1 MDHKAAL
8 LALVLGSSSLA
19 GCTGDPDAGGGD
31 EFDSEALQDLIDE
44 NLQDFLNNTSITVIN
59 NYHNNTTYVID
70 DSQYT
75 DITNNEYN
83 NTTNIDGGEVVNNYN
98 EYDSSNT
105 SYNFGGASFGTG
117 VNGTV
122 TGGNMMFVAHVTF
135 TAMDLFPDYETI
147 DYRNNS
153 FNYSHYYYD
162 YLTNS
167 YRWDDFTF
175 SCQVFYLIGSLSNG
189 STFQVSYWE
198 DDDNYWEAWD
208 NEYNSTIADMLVSA
222 ASNESGGN
230 VRSTCDEDY
239 AGTMPI
245 KDGTDGWQ
253 YNFLSIDIP
262 QGYAIEYMQLTSE
275 HSFYGCEYW
284 LTVESCTD
292 SSNHQWRS
300 LSTFYNYSEGV
311 HPGSQNWYY
320 GGWDNITID
329 FDVMFNSC
337 DYADGSYDSNYCR
350 YPPAQNPYGPDD
362 YSSRYWG
369 VAEGTYSMWPS
380 SVYEFTLYYQFVP
393 VVPVG

>member
-1 MDHKAAL
+1 
-8 LALVLGSSSLA
+8 
-19 GCTGDPDAGGGD
+19 
-31 EFDSEALQDLIDE
+31 
-44 NLQDFLNNTSITVIN
+44 VIN

-75 DITNNEYN
+75 DITNNDYN
-83 NTTNIDGGEVVNNYN
+83 NTTNVDGGEVVNNYN

-153 FNYSHYYYD
+153 FNYNYTYYD
-162 YLTNS
+162 YLTNQE
-167 YRWDDFTF
+167 RTDEFTF
-175 SCQVFYLIGSLSNG
+175 SCQVYYLIGSLSNG
-189 STFQVSYWE
+189 SSFQVSYWE
-198 DDDNYWEAWD
+198 SEANGNDSNYWNAWD
-208 NEYNSTIADMLVSA
+208 NEYNSTIADLLEQA
-222 ASNESGGN
+222 GGTHN

-239 AGTMPI
+239 ITTMPI

-262 QGYAIEYMQLTSE
+262 QGYAIEYLQLTSE
-275 HSFYGCEYW
+275 HSFYGCSMW
-284 LTVESCTD
+284 LPSSYCTTN
-292 SSNHQWRS
+292 SSSYSYGFRDRGVAD
-300 LSTFYNYSEGV
+300 FYNWSEGV

-320 GGWDNITID
+320 GGWENITID
-329 FDVMFNSC
+329 FDLKFDLCEDQNEH
-337 DYADGSYDSNYCR
+337 SYCW
-350 YPPAQNPYGPDD
+350 PPEQNPYGPDHYASSYWKSGHGA
-362 YSSRYWG
+362 YS
-369 VAEGTYSMWPS
+369 VWPT

-393 VVPVG
+393 VIPIE

>member
-1 MDHKAAL
+1 MDARIRREVYPTRPCLQAMDHKAAL
-8 LALVLGSSSLA
+8 LALILVSGSLA

-31 EFDSEALQDLIDE
+31 EFDTEALQDLIDE

-75 DITNNEYN
+75 DITNNDYN
-83 NTTNIDGGEVVNNYN
+83 NTTNVDGGEVVNNYN

-105 SYNFGGASFGTG
+105 SYNFGGASFGSG

-122 TGGNMMFVAHVTF
+122 AGGNMMFVAHVTF
-135 TAMDLFPDYETI
+135 SAMDLFPDYETI

-222 ASNESGGN
+222 ASNHT
-230 VRSTCDEDY
+230 VRSTCDEY
-239 AGTMPI
+239 YIAAMPI
-245 KDGTDGWQ
+245 VDISDN
-253 YNFLSIDIP
+253 YNYQFLSIDIP
-262 QGYAIEYMQLTSE
+262 QGYAIEYIQLSAAHE
-275 HSFYGCEYW
+275 WYGCDGLPVEYYQ
-284 LTVESCTD
+284 CTD
-292 SSNHQWRS
+292 SSYHSDQYRS
-300 LSTFYNYSEGV
+300 DFYSFSEGV
-311 HPGSQNWYY
+311 HPGSQSWYY
-320 GGWDNITID
+320 GGWENITID
-329 FDVMFNSC
+329 FDIKFQYYSTSPSNS
-337 DYADGSYDSNYCR
+337 YYLSPHAG
-350 YPPAQNPYGPDD
+350 
-362 YSSRYWG
+362 YSI
-369 VAEGTYSMWPS
+369 WPS
-380 SVYEFTLYYQFVP
+380 STYEFTLYYQFVP
-393 VVPVG
+393 VIPVE